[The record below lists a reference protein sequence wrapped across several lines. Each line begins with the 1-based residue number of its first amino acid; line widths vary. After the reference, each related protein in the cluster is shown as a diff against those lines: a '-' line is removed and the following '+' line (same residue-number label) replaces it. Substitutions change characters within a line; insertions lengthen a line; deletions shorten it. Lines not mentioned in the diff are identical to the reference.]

1 MVLGLFLQFDVK
13 LYIGLKDPAQFDKN
27 NKKYT

>member
-13 LYIGLKDPAQFDKN
+13 LYIGLKDPTQFDKN